1 MWSVSWKRTSA
12 RPRTEPAV
20 TDGRRRVRVAKEVFD
35 TIDDTFGEERVPNGE
50 PSVNDFLSIE
60 LFSIADAF
68 ADRFEDLPEF
78 IDGRGDVRLLVAA
91 GTLVPVVAV
100 LGRVDPD
107 GSIELIWIRF
117 DLGEEER

>member
-1 MWSVSWKRTSA
+1 M
-12 RPRTEPAV
+12 

-117 DLGEEER
+117 DLGEEDR

>member
-1 MWSVSWKRTSA
+1 M
-12 RPRTEPAV
+12 TE
-20 TDGRRRVRVAKEVFD
+20 GRRRVRVSREVFD
-35 TIDDTFGEERVPNGE
+35 TIDDVFGEERGPNGE

-68 ADRFEDLPEF
+68 ADRFDDLPDF
-78 IDGRGDVRLLVAA
+78 IEGRHDVRLLVAA

-100 LGRVDPD
+100 IGRSDAD

-117 DLGEEER
+117 DLGSEGR